1 MISDLQKAS
10 MLKRFSAYLLD
21 VILLVIAITGIAFL
35 LSTALDYDS
44 YQETLNAAKE
54 EYADQYGV
62 SLDKDYS
69 EMTAEEKER
78 YDDALEALN
87 KDEKAMHAYSM
98 MLSLILLISSLSI
111 LLSYLLLEFFVPLL
125 FRNGQTIGKKV
136 FGIALMRT
144 DSVRISSVAL
154 FARTLL
160 GKCTLETMVPVAIVL
175 MILMGSLGI
184 EGTLILLVLL
194 VLQAGLLIATK
205 TNSCIH
211 DLMAGT
217 VVVELA
223 SQMIFE
229 SEEAML
235 EYRKRIHAEQVERS
249 KS

>member
-10 MLKRFSAYLLD
+10 MLRRFSAYLLD
-21 VILLVIAITGIAFL
+21 LILLVILITGVAFL
-35 LSTALDYDS
+35 LSTAFGYDG
-44 YQETLNAAKE
+44 YQETLNAAKK

-62 SLDKDYS
+62 DLNADYS
-69 EMTAEEKER
+69 EMTAAEKER

-87 KDEKAMHAYSM
+87 KDEKATHAYSM

-111 LLSYLLLEFFVPLL
+111 LLAFLLLEFLIPLL
-125 FRNGQTIGKKV
+125 FKNGQTVGKKV
-136 FGIALMRT
+136 FGIALMRA
-144 DSVRISSVAL
+144 DGVRISSLAL

-160 GKCTLETMVPVAIVL
+160 GKCTVETMVPVAIVL

-184 EGTLILLVLL
+184 EGTLILLAFL
-194 VLQAGLLIATK
+194 VLQIGLLIATK
-205 TNSCIH
+205 THSCIH

-223 SQMIFE
+223 SQRIFE

>member
-1 MISDLQKAS
+1 MIADLQKAS
-10 MLKRFSAYLLD
+10 LLKRLSAYLLD
-21 VILLVIAITGIAFL
+21 MILLLIAATGIAL
-35 LSTALDYDS
+35 LFATALDYDS
-44 YQETLNAAKE
+44 YRETLNAAKT
-54 EYADQYGV
+54 EYADQYDV
-62 SLDKDYS
+62 NLDKDYS

-87 KDEKAMHAYSM
+87 KDEKAMHAYGM
-98 MLSLILLISSLSI
+98 MISLILLISSLSI
-111 LLSYLLLEFFVPLL
+111 LLPYLLLEFFVPLL

-184 EGTLILLVLL
+184 EGTLILLAFL
-194 VLQAGLLIATK
+194 VLQIGLLIATK
-205 TNSCIH
+205 THSCIH

-223 SQMIFE
+223 SQMIFD

-235 EYRKRIHAEQVERS
+235 EYRKRLHSERVEQT

>member
-44 YQETLNAAKE
+44 YQETLNAAKK

-194 VLQAGLLIATK
+194 VLQVGLLIATK

-223 SQMIFE
+223 SQRIFE